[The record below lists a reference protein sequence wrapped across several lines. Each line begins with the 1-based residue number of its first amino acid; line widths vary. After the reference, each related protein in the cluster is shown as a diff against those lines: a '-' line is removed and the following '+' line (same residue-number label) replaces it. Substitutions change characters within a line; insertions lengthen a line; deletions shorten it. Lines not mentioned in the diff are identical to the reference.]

1 MIPEQLLAP
10 YRMTVVEYLKGAR
23 DYADPNPG
31 LTREQLLH
39 EMERIKGTLDHVIYL
54 LCGQSR

>member
-1 MIPEQLLAP
+1 MIPEQLLQP
-10 YRMTVVEYLKGAR
+10 YRMTIVEYLRGAR

-31 LTREQLLH
+31 LSREQLLQ
-39 EMERIKGTLDHVIYL
+39 EMERIRKSLDHVIWL